1 MTSEMSAPQ
10 FDGTPEERERI
21 EQVLPREAP
30 AAAAKPRKILV
41 TTLNLRDGEPRRGH
55 RSIGYA
61 NQALARMGAETGAF
75 EPIFDNDVSRFGP
88 GEIDRFDA
96 VFFNNTTGVL
106 FEDEELRRSL
116 LAFVTGGGGVVGI
129 HAAAATFCQ
138 YPRYDQWPAFGEML
152 GGYENGGHPWGADE
166 TIVIDVEDPQSPT
179 NAAFAGERFEISDEV
194 FQFKDHYSREKVRV
208 LLRIDTDRTDTGPE
222 RRILPERRAD
232 MDLAMS
238 WIRRYG
244 DGRVFYTSFGHNP
257 ALFWDERILRH
268 LLAGIQYAVGDLQ
281 ADDTPRPKPS

>member
-1 MTSEMSAPQ
+1 MTTEMTAPR
-10 FDGTPEERERI
+10 FDGTPEERDRMERA
-21 EQVLPREAP
+21 LPHQAP
-30 AAAAKPRKILV
+30 AAPAKPRKLLV
-41 TTLNLRDGEPRRGH
+41 TSLNLRDGEPRRGH
-55 RSIGYA
+55 RAIGYA

-75 EPIFDNDVSRFGP
+75 EPVFDNDVSLFGP
-88 GEIDRFDA
+88 GKIDQFDA

-106 FEDEELRRSL
+106 FEDETLRRSL
-116 LAFVTGGGGVVGI
+116 LDFVSGGGGLVGI

-166 TIVIDVEDPQSPT
+166 TITIEVEDRESPI
-179 NAAFAGERFEISDEV
+179 NAAFAGERFEIRDEV
-194 FQFKDHYSREKVRV
+194 FQFKDHYTREKVHV
-208 LLRIDTDRTDTGPE
+208 LLRIDTERTDTGPD
-222 RRILPERRAD
+222 RRILPERRED

-257 ALFWDERILRH
+257 SLFWDERILGH
-268 LLAGIQYAVGDLQ
+268 MLAGVQYALGDLQ
-281 ADDTPRPKPS
+281 ADDTPSAKL